1 MTEFGASWI
10 GLTENEIK
18 LQLAEQEDKDAATGK
33 PSLHK
38 VTPSSMLVELLEI
51 EELQ

>member
-1 MTEFGASWI
+1 MVT
-10 GLTENEIK
+10 GLTENKIK
-18 LQLAEQEDKDAATGK
+18 LQLAEKEDQEAAAGK
-33 PSLHK
+33 WSLHK